1 MSVEEKK
8 KARFRFLEHLYN
20 TVDGDSAYS
29 VSMWELGA
37 ELEFGQETISQIVS
51 YLQEEY
57 LIEPRGLGGRI
68 AISHAGIVEVE
79 EALSNPEK
87 STEHFL
93 PVNVIN
99 IQNMTNSAIQQGTL
113 NSTQHNNF
121 NISELKRLDD
131 LLGEFLAQEEL
142 SDDIQMELL
151 AEKETLVSQV
161 NSPKPKPVIISE
173 SLKSIRNIVEGIAAS
188 ALTPKIIDVIS
199 GLM

>member
-37 ELEFGQETISQIVS
+37 ELGFAQENISRIVR
-51 YLQEEY
+51 YLQDEY
-57 LIEPRGLGGRI
+57 LIEPMGLGGNI
-68 AISHAGIVEVE
+68 GISHQGILEVE

-87 STEHFL
+87 PTEHFL

-99 IQNMTNSAIQQGTL
+99 IGTMNNSAIQQGTL

-131 LLGEFLAQEEL
+131 LLGQFLTQEVL
-142 SDDIQMELL
+142 SDDIQKELL
-151 AEKETLVSQV
+151 AEKETLVSQG
-161 NSPKPKPVIISE
+161 NSPKPKSIIISE
-173 SLKSIRNIVEGIAAS
+173 SLKSIRNIVEGITAS